1 MAANPAPWRLAHRGH
16 VLVHGVL
23 HGKQRGID
31 AARREVLGSFQPG
44 VRVYDTRSGLVS
56 LWPVARRLA
65 VPLRAGAPLVRY
77 RSLLSCVPL
86 TLGDVEHCASG
97 RQALVE
103 ARAGQFSC
111 SALEPEIEVD
121 PSE

>member
-23 HGKQRGID
+23 HGKQRGVD
-31 AARREVLGSFQPG
+31 TARREVLGSFQPG
-44 VRVYDTRSGLVS
+44 MRVYDTPSGLVS
-56 LWPVARRLA
+56 VWPTARRLA
-65 VPLRAGAPLVRY
+65 VPLPAGAPLLRY

-86 TLGDVEHCASG
+86 TQGDVEHCVTG

-103 ARAGQFSC
+103 AR
-111 SALEPEIEVD
+111 
-121 PSE
+121 